1 MCVCVLVIYRYN
13 VNLSVLTLLL
23 QFICVFM
30 VIPKFEQVIHDPIVL
45 FLDEPTSGLDSTS
58 AFVVVKVLQRIAK
71 SGSVVVMAI
80 HQPSLRIVDVVD
92 RMILLSK
99 GEVVF
104 SGEPMEIV
112 GFFNEFGCQIPVN
125 ENQVEFALDLIH
137 EFEGEMVCVAIN
149 L

>member
-1 MCVCVLVIYRYN
+1 
-13 VNLSVLTLLL
+13 
-23 QFICVFM
+23 M